1 MRHAYLIIA
10 HEKRDVLKRLV
21 AAIDDERNDIYVH
34 IDRKAKF
41 DGNELVVKYSNL
53 YVLSDRLDA
62 RWGDFSLVEVEL
74 LLMEKAVSKGKYAY
88 LHLLSGVDYP
98 IKSQNYIHEYCEMH
112 HGTEFIGFAQN
123 VNHEEIT
130 WRSQHYFLF
139 SREFHH
145 SAFWKK
151 LSRALFARMQ
161 SICGYHRTKLEVKKG
176 SQWCSFTFDFCKFVL
191 SQKDK
196 LRKDFSHT
204 YCPDELV
211 MQTLCWN
218 SCFKERVYSLTDEF
232 IGCKRYI
239 PWNNGVLTPFSK
251 EDFLKMRES
260 ECWFARKF
268 TEEDIDIWEGL

>member
-98 IKSQNYIHEYCEMH
+98 IKSQIIFMNIVKCIM
-112 HGTEFIGFAQN
+112 
-123 VNHEEIT
+123 V
-130 WRSQHYFLF
+130 RSSL
-139 SREFHH
+139 
-145 SAFWKK
+145 
-151 LSRALFARMQ
+151 
-161 SICGYHRTKLEVKKG
+161 
-176 SQWCSFTFDFCKFVL
+176 VL
-191 SQKDK
+191 
-196 LRKDFSHT
+196 
-204 YCPDELV
+204 
-211 MQTLCWN
+211 
-218 SCFKERVYSLTDEF
+218 
-232 IGCKRYI
+232 
-239 PWNNGVLTPFSK
+239 
-251 EDFLKMRES
+251 LKM
-260 ECWFARKF
+260 
-268 TEEDIDIWEGL
+268 